1 MPFPPHALLISEAV
15 NLSLRSKVALAANM
29 AGAATIP
36 IIPIIGVAISL
47 ELNRKSSFSVLP
59 NIDLHKSLFL
69 SLNSLDRLLLI
80 LCAIFALSLAQ
91 APKINETENMKT
103 LNKIIPIISYI
114 KTYNY
119 IIIYNLN

>member
-15 NLSLRSKVALAANM
+15 NLSLRSKVALAANI

-59 NIDLHKSLFL
+59 NIDLHKTLFL
-69 SLNSLDRLLLI
+69 SLNSFDRLLLI

-103 LNKIIPIISYI
+103 LNR
-114 KTYNY
+114 
-119 IIIYNLN
+119 IYSNN